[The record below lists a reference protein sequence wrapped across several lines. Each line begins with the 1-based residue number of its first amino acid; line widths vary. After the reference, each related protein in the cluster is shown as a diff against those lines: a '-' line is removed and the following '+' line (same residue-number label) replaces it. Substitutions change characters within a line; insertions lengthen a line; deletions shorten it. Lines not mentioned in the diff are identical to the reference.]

1 MEISMRSQV
10 SRSASDSGAY
20 SALVRAGPFIFL
32 AGQLPVDPRSGLMA
46 PEDIAAQTRQAI
58 ANVDSLLQSA
68 GASLTDIVSVTAY
81 LSDISN
87 WDSFNRVY
95 RNLMPSPLPVRTTVG
110 VQLHGALLE
119 LTVVAYRE
127 SGHNHL

>member
-1 MEISMRSQV
+1 MRSQV